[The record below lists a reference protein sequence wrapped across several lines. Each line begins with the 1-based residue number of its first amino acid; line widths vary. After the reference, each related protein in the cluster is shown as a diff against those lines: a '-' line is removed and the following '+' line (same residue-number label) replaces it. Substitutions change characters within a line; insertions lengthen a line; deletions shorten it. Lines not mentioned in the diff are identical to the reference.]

1 MLKIKTLLISFFC
14 HHFSVVTFFCF
25 VILVLN
31 GQFADRNLA
40 VDSGIERNNGFRARQ
55 TERLQLLVDD
65 I

>member
-1 MLKIKTLLISFFC
+1 MLKIKTLLISLFC
-14 HHFSVVTFFCF
+14 HHFCVVTLFSF
-25 VILVLN
+25 VILIVD

-55 TERLQLLVDD
+55 TERLQLIVDD